1 MAGKMKKIAVPIDIK
16 KTYLERDGQRIELG
30 KINVET
36 LTSVEEEEA
45 LNKIPA
51 PNLSLSPTLSSF
63 SCETTITLK
72 TFIGLLDGVY
82 VRLRDAIMPIAAKDL
97 VWGNNDEAACYVWKE
112 TGESS
117 VLTWYN
123 YMKDWAF
130 TVEGF
135 GEQR

>member
-36 LTSVEEEEA
+36 LTSVEEEA

-51 PNLSLSPTLSSF
+51 SNLSLSPTLGIL

-82 VRLRDAIMPIAAKDL
+82 VRLRDAIIPSPQKI
-97 VWGNNDEAACYVWKE
+97 
-112 TGESS
+112 
-117 VLTWYN
+117 
-123 YMKDWAF
+123 
-130 TVEGF
+130 
-135 GEQR
+135 

>member
-1 MAGKMKKIAVPIDIK
+1 MAGKMKKILLPIDSK
-16 KTYLERDGQRIELG
+16 KVYLECDGQRIELG
-30 KINVET
+30 KINAET
-36 LTSVEEEEA
+36 LTLEEEA

-51 PNLSLSPTLSSF
+51 SNLSLSPTPGIF
-63 SCETTITLK
+63 SCETTIMLK
-72 TFIGLLDGVY
+72 TFIGFRDGVY

-117 VLTWYN
+117 VLTWHN

-130 TVEGF
+130 TVERF
-135 GEQR
+135 GEKNA